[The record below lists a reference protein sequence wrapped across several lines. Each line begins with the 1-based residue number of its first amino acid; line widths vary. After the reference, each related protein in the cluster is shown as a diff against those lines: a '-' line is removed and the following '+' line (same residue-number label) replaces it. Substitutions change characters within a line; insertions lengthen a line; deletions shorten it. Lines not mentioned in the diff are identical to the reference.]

1 MSRVK
6 EAPDAVRLGLAQV
19 AASDDISSNVA
30 RGLERVDEAAEAGC
44 HICCFPEM
52 AFHPFF
58 PQHRAEREYFDW
70 AEPIPGPITEAF
82 QERAAR
88 HGIVVIPNIF
98 ELAGPG
104 RHYDASPVID
114 ADGSLLGVARMI
126 HIAEEPGFNERYYYW
141 PGDSGFDVFHS
152 AAGPLGIA
160 ICYDRHF
167 PEQMR
172 ALTIAGAEILL
183 SPFAG
188 TTADPFEGYEIEM
201 RGTAFSNGV
210 FIACVNRVGEEPRLT
225 FAGRSFVV
233 DPAAEVIARAGQD
246 EELLVV
252 DIDRRAVAENRQKRP
267 FLRDRRP
274 QLYWVL
280 SEG

>member
-1 MSRVK
+1 MSDQSN
-6 EAPDAVRLGLAQV
+6 PQVRIGLAQV
-19 AASDDISSNVA
+19 AAGDDISANVE
-30 RGLERVDEAAEAGC
+30 RGLEWVDRAAAAGC
-44 HICCFPEM
+44 RLCVFPEM

-58 PQHRAEREYFDW
+58 PQHRGERRYFSW
-70 AEPIPGPITEAF
+70 AEPIPGPITELF

-88 HGIVVIPNIF
+88 HDIVVITNIF

-114 ADGSLLGVARMI
+114 ADGSLVAVSRMT

-141 PGDSGFDVFHS
+141 PGDSEFEVHAT

-172 ALTIAGAEILL
+172 ALTVAGAEIIL

-188 TTADPFEGYEIEM
+188 TSADPFEGYEIEM

-210 FIACVNRVGEEPRLT
+210 FIACCNRVGKEPEVT

-233 DPAAEVIARAGQD
+233 DPTGDVVSRGGED

-252 DIDRRAVAENRQKRP
+252 DIDRDLVAETRQKRP

-274 QLYWVL
+274 ELYGVL
-280 SEG
+280 ARR

>member
-1 MSRVK
+1 MTRSLK
-6 EAPDAVRLGLAQV
+6 IGLAQV
-19 AASDDISSNVA
+19 AAGEDVDANVEA
-30 RGLERVDEAAEAGC
+30 GLGWVDRAAEAGC
-44 HICCFPEM
+44 DLVVFPEM

-58 PQHRAEREYFDW
+58 PQHRAEPRYFDW
-70 AEPIPGPITEAF
+70 AEPVPGPITEKF
-82 QERAAR
+82 QERASR
-88 HGIVVIPNIF
+88 HGVVVVPNLF

-141 PGDSGFDVFHS
+141 PGDTGFEVWPT
-152 AAGPLGIA
+152 AAGPVGMA

-167 PEQMR
+167 PEQLR
-172 ALTIAGAEILL
+172 GLTIGGAELIL

-188 TTADPFEGYEIEM
+188 TTGDPFDGYELEM
-201 RGTAFSNGV
+201 QGAAFSNGV
-210 FIACVNRVGEEPRLT
+210 FIACCNRVGEEELLT
-225 FAGRSFVV
+225 FRGRSFVV
-233 DPAAEVIARAGQD
+233 DPDGRVVARAGED

-252 DIDRRAVAENRQKRP
+252 ELDPEAVARSRKTRP

-274 QLYWVL
+274 ELYRVL
-280 SEG
+280 AER

>member
-1 MSRVK
+1 MNMQPES
-6 EAPDAVRLGLAQV
+6 DSTVRIGLAQV
-19 AASDDISSNVA
+19 AATDDLEVNLR
-30 RGLERVDEAAEAGC
+30 RGLEWVDRAADQGC
-44 HICCFPEM
+44 ALCVFPEM

-58 PQHRAEREYFDW
+58 PQHRSEARFFDW

-82 QERAAR
+82 QAKAR
-88 HGIVVIPNIF
+88 EHGIVVVPNIF

-114 ADGSLLGVARMI
+114 AGGELLGVARMI

-141 PGDSGFDVFHS
+141 PGDTGFTVHRT
-152 AAGPLGIA
+152 AAAPIGMA

-167 PEQMR
+167 PEHLR
-172 ALTIAGAEILL
+172 ALTIGGAEIIL

-188 TTADPFEGYEIEM
+188 TTGDPGDGYVIEM
-201 RGTAFSNGV
+201 RGAAFSNAV
-210 FIACVNRVGEEPRLT
+210 FIACCNRVGEEAT
-225 FAGRSFVV
+225 VAFAGKSFVV
-233 DPAAEVIARAGQD
+233 DPSGAVIATAGNE

-252 DIDRRAVAENRQKRP
+252 DLDRRLIAQNRNQRP

-274 QLYWVL
+274 DLYRVL
-280 SEG
+280 SEK

>member
-1 MSRVK
+1 MMAEQTDSK
-6 EAPDAVRLGLAQV
+6 VRIGLAQV
-19 AASDDISSNVA
+19 AASDDISKNIE
-30 RGLERVDEAAEAGC
+30 RGLDWVDKAAEAGC
-44 HICCFPEM
+44 RLCVFPEM

-58 PQHRAEREYFDW
+58 PQHRGERRFFAW
-70 AEPIPGPITEAF
+70 AEPIPGPITELF
-82 QERAAR
+82 QERAAK

-104 RHYDASPVID
+104 RHYDASPIID
-114 ADGSLLGVARMI
+114 ADGGLVGVSRMT

-141 PGDSGFDVFHS
+141 PGDSEFDVHAT
-152 AAGPLGIA
+152 AAGPIGIA

-172 ALTIAGAEILL
+172 ALTIAGADIIL

-188 TTADPFEGYEIEM
+188 TTADPFDGYEIEM
-201 RGTAFSNGV
+201 RGSAFSNAL
-210 FIACVNRVGEEPRLT
+210 FIACCNRVGEEAKVA

-233 DPAAEVIARAGQD
+233 DPAGDVIARAGEE

-252 DIDRRAVAENRQKRP
+252 DIDRERVAEMRQKRP

-274 QLYWVL
+274 ELYGVL
-280 SEG
+280 ANR

>member
-1 MSRVK
+1 MSD
-6 EAPDAVRLGLAQV
+6 EADDRNILRLGLAQV
-19 AASDDISSNVA
+19 AAGEEISANVE
-30 RGLERVDEAAEAGC
+30 RGLQWVERAAEAGC
-44 HICCFPEM
+44 TLCCFPEM

-58 PQHRAEREYFDW
+58 PQHRAEPRYFSW

-82 QERAAR
+82 QELADR
-88 HGIVVIPNIF
+88 HGIVVVVNLF

-114 ADGSLLGVARMI
+114 ADGSLVGVSRMV

-141 PGDSGFDVFHS
+141 PGDGGFAVHAT
-152 AAGPLGIA
+152 AAGPLGLA

-167 PEQMR
+167 PEQLR
-172 ALTIAGAEILL
+172 ALTIGGAEIIL

-188 TTADPFEGYEIEM
+188 TTDDPFEGYETEM
-201 RGTAFSNGV
+201 RGAAFSNGV
-210 FIACVNRVGEEPRLT
+210 YIACCNRVGKEPLLT
-225 FAGRSFVV
+225 FAGRSFAV
-233 DPAAEVIARAGQD
+233 DPAGEVIARAGEE

-252 DIDRRAVAENRQKRP
+252 EVDRRQVVESRQRRP

-274 QLYWVL
+274 ELYDVL
-280 SEG
+280 SKR

>member
-1 MSRVK
+1 MTNEGS
-6 EAPDAVRLGLAQV
+6 DGAVRIGLAQV
-19 AASDDISSNVA
+19 AAGDDIDANVE
-30 RGLERVDEAAEAGC
+30 RGLGWVDKAAAEGC
-44 HICCFPEM
+44 ELCVFPEM

-58 PQHRAEREYFDW
+58 PQHRADASYFAW
-70 AEPIPGPITEAF
+70 AEPIPGRITEAF
-82 QERAAR
+82 QERAKR
-88 HGIVVIPNIF
+88 NGIVVIPNIF

-141 PGDSGFDVFHS
+141 PGDSGFEVHQT
-152 AAGPLGIA
+152 AAGPIGMA

-167 PEQMR
+167 PEHLR
-172 ALTIAGAEILL
+172 ALTIAGAELIL

-188 TTADPFEGYEIEM
+188 TSGDPGRGYEIEM
-201 RGTAFSNGV
+201 QGAAFSNAV
-210 FIACVNRVGEEPRLT
+210 FIGCCNRVGSEPELI
-225 FAGRSFVV
+225 FSGGSFVV
-233 DPAAEVIARAGQD
+233 DPSGEVIATAGTD

-252 DIDRRAVAENRQKRP
+252 DIDRRQVAENRVARP

-274 QLYWVL
+274 ELYGIL
-280 SEG
+280 SKK

>member
-1 MSRVK
+1 MTK
-6 EAPDAVRLGLAQV
+6 QQPDATVRIALAQV
-19 AASDDISSNVA
+19 AADDDLEANIE
-30 RGLERVDEAAEAGC
+30 RGLAHVDDAAAAGC
-44 HICCFPEM
+44 KLCVFPEM

-58 PQHRAEREYFDW
+58 PQHRTDASYFSW

-82 QERAAR
+82 RKRAAE
-88 HGIVVIPNIF
+88 HGMVVIPNLF

-114 ADGSLLGVARMI
+114 ADGSLIGVTRMV

-141 PGDSGFDVFHS
+141 PGDTGFAVHHS
-152 AAGPLGIA
+152 AAGPIGVA

-167 PEQMR
+167 PEHLR
-172 ALTIAGAEILL
+172 ALTIGGAEIIL

-188 TTADPFEGYEIEM
+188 TEGDPGDGYEIEM
-201 RGTAFSNGV
+201 RGAAFSNAV
-210 FIACVNRVGEEPRLT
+210 FIACCNRVGKEAKLT
-225 FAGRSFVV
+225 FAGKSFVV
-233 DPAAEVIARAGQD
+233 DPAGEVMARAGSD

-252 DIDRRAVAENRQKRP
+252 DIDRSLVAENRTKRP

-274 QLYWVL
+274 ELYGIL
-280 SEG
+280 SEK